1 MPWYPGDYQ
10 RDTQHLSTQEHG
22 AYRLLIDA
30 CWCCGGAL
38 PTDDA
43 DLARITHLQPNE
55 WQAMR
60 PRIAKFFQ
68 SDNGEWKHKRVT
80 AELDKAKTNAQRQS
94 ERTEAARRALQTKR
108 QAVTM
113 SVTENVTISPSP
125 SPSPSPSS
133 LSSPAPSPSKK
144 GGAGG
149 QVEIK
154 ELPEKIRTARMVQK
168 WGVWQNVRRGM
179 KKPKSWLLLF
189 NEQTEWLGRFEE
201 PIAFEILS
209 SSIRNGYQGLFEP
222 KGNNAK
228 TNAQSSR
235 SSDGRNSVE
244 PDYSKGF

>member
-1 MPWYPGDYQ
+1 
-10 RDTQHLSTQEHG
+10 
-22 AYRLLIDA
+22 
-30 CWCCGGAL
+30 
-38 PTDDA
+38 
-43 DLARITHLQPNE
+43 
-55 WQAMR
+55 
-60 PRIAKFFQ
+60 
-68 SDNGEWKHKRVT
+68 
-80 AELDKAKTNAQRQS
+80 
-94 ERTEAARRALQTKR
+94 
-108 QAVTM
+108 M